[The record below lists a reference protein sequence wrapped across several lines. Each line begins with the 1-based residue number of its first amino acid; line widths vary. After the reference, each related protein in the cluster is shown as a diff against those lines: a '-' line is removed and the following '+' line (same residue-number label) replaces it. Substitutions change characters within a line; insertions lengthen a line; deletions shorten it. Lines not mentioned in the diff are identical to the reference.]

1 MTAAPIPEDQK
12 NPLLSPVLIV
22 FMLAMILANLG
33 GNMYGPLQSLYL
45 ESLGATVTQIG
56 LFYTLSQI
64 VPLIL
69 QILGG
74 WVSDSLGRLR
84 AIAIGSVF
92 GTIGQ
97 LILVGSTTWGW
108 VLLASAVSAGASALV
123 GPSFDAFIAERS
135 SEHNRARVFGISQ
148 MLYGVVG
155 VIGPPMGG
163 WIVERWGFK
172 MMLIV
177 AAGLY
182 IAATIIRI
190 AMARGG
196 KHDVVNY
203 ERTAFTLAGLK
214 HNLGTMFGLL
224 FAGGVITWIL
234 ITDGVRDISYAMSLN
249 FLSLYMEQVARLNIS
264 TIGILSGVFG
274 LFTMAFMIPGGWLA
288 DKKGERFGIS
298 LGFLLHSLA
307 IGGIALVS
315 PSSPA
320 WVFYAGFAVA
330 GTGVGLLV
338 PGYQSLISKV
348 VPPHLRGTAFGL
360 FSTSLGLISLP
371 APYLGS
377 LLWKNISPQF
387 PFAVTAVVSL
397 LSIIPVW
404 LKFKLPEKSA
414 ESMDQKPEC

>member
-1 MTAAPIPEDQK
+1 MTVPPIPDDRK

-56 LFYTLSQI
+56 LFYTLAQI

-84 AIAIGSVF
+84 YIAIGSVF

-148 MLYGVVG
+148 MLYVVVG
-155 VIGPPMGG
+155 VIGPPVGG

-196 KHDVVNY
+196 KHDVVSY

-224 FAGGVITWIL
+224 F
-234 ITDGVRDISYAMSLN
+234 RRRS
-249 FLSLYMEQVARLNIS
+249 
-264 TIGILSGVFG
+264 
-274 LFTMAFMIPGGWLA
+274 
-288 DKKGERFGIS
+288 
-298 LGFLLHSLA
+298 H
-307 IGGIALVS
+307 
-315 PSSPA
+315 
-320 WVFYAGFAVA
+320 
-330 GTGVGLLV
+330 
-338 PGYQSLISKV
+338 
-348 VPPHLRGTAFGL
+348 HLDPDHRWGA
-360 FSTSLGLISLP
+360 
-371 APYLGS
+371 
-377 LLWKNISPQF
+377 
-387 PFAVTAVVSL
+387 
-397 LSIIPVW
+397 
-404 LKFKLPEKSA
+404 
-414 ESMDQKPEC
+414 